1 MKQARVAAS
10 KDWQA
15 TLMSKDKQREV
26 SIRRNG
32 VFTVDH
38 VFFRVFVCVCLC
50 LCLCAWVHECVMC
63 EHINA
68 ALPHSHILPCRKSP
82 QLPEH
87 LLTRETILRSRGK
100 HRPHWQG
107 RSRTK

>member
-38 VFFRVFVCVCLC
+38 VLFRVCVCVFVFVCMGA
-50 LCLCAWVHECVMC
+50 CACDV
-63 EHINA
+63 
-68 ALPHSHILPCRKSP
+68 
-82 QLPEH
+82 
-87 LLTRETILRSRGK
+87 
-100 HRPHWQG
+100 
-107 RSRTK
+107 

>member
-26 SIRRNG
+26 CIRRNG

-38 VFFRVFVCVCLC
+38 VLFRVCGVCVCVC
-50 LCLCAWVHECVMC
+50 VCAHGYMCV
-63 EHINA
+63 
-68 ALPHSHILPCRKSP
+68 
-82 QLPEH
+82 
-87 LLTRETILRSRGK
+87 
-100 HRPHWQG
+100 
-107 RSRTK
+107 